1 MTQEFM
7 VHHLKKKGHITTIN
21 KGIFTSCALNDTCP
35 PWSISSNK
43 ILHDSQKRQIIYE
56 NALLKIYDIP
66 VLYFPKFFHPDPSV
80 KRQSGLLQPQLN
92 NSTILGS
99 SVRLPYFHVLADD
112 KDLTL
117 TPGIFD
123 KDIYMLQNEYRQ
135 ENRKSSFIKDL
146 GFVNG
151 YKSSNT
157 DNKKKNIGHLFAK
170 FNLDLEL
177 DSFEKS
183 DLTLSL
189 EQVTNDTYLKIFDSN
204 LSNIDPDIMPKN
216 KNQMISS
223 LDLNL
228 DHEEYSFDTNFTV
241 YETLNGE
248 DSDRYQYVLPYYS
261 FSKNLKSNN
270 LLSLNFNS
278 NGNNSYQDTNNIKTV
293 INNNFDFK
301 SIDFITDK
309 GFRNNIGIY
318 FKNVNT
324 VAKKDNRYKSSPQV
338 GLMNIV
344 NLETSL
350 PLINEDENY
359 LNSIIPK
366 ISYRFNPTDM
376 KNHSTSDRQIKTN
389 NIFSINR
396 LSVSDTYEA
405 GQSLTLGMNYKKES
419 IKDINRFFEF
429 SLATVLRDVQ
439 QDAIP
444 VTSTLGEK
452 QSNLFGTTSYNISK
466 LFNLNYDFALDND
479 LQTFEHNSIGTS
491 FDFGVLLTSFNFVET
506 GGKMGDTNFIENS
519 TKLKFNE
526 DNSLSFNTRRNRK
539 ISLTEYYD
547 LVYEYKNDCLIAG
560 VKYKKTYYQDRDL
573 LPTEDLL
580 FSITLFPL
588 STYETK
594 IDENFMKIKLI
605 KLFVIILIMN
615 FCVLKKTSSI
625 ENKILLKI
633 DNEIITSIDV
643 FYETRYLMA
652 INSKINEM
660 KKDDIYRIS
669 TNSLIKEKIRNIEI
683 KKNILNDKISIDEIY
698 LNQLLKTTYEKRG
711 FKNLEEFKKHLNL
724 YEIEIAEIK
733 DRISTESLWN
743 EIIYKKFSKKV
754 KIDKKKLREQI
765 IKDNNK
771 EIKSFSISEIVFK
784 ISEDQSLNQKLNLI
798 HKDINEKGFSNAALL
813 HSMSD
818 STINGG
824 ELGWFTEK
832 SLNPKI
838 KEKNNKIKNWKIYR
852 SNNNS
857 WRFLILKLN
866 NIKKDKIKY
875 DIEQK
880 LNELIRITTN
890 QQLNQLSNIYFDKVK
905 REIKIEKL

>member
-1 MTQEFM
+1 MKNNIQFFLFILIFNCLINLSAKSNEPFKFDVTEIEIIDNGNTIKGIKGGVVTTDSGLKIEANTFVYDKMLNILNAKGSVKITDVINDYQIFSEKITYIKKQEKIFTNGKTKAILESQYTFTSKNVLFLKNEM
-7 VHHLKKKGHITTIN
+7 ILSSSEKSSLDDGELNLYKFDEFEYSINEQILKAKKIEIVSNYNKTKNEKDFYYFDDGFINIKNKDFIASKTKINIKKDTFDNSQNDPRVYGSSSKKKGHITTIH

-99 SVRLPYFHVLADD
+99 SVRLPYFHVLADN

-135 ENRKSSFIKDL
+135 ENKRSSFIKDL

-204 LSNIDPDIMPKN
+204 LSNIDPDIMPQN

-228 DHEEYSFDTNFTV
+228 DHEEYSFDTNFTA

-270 LLSLNFNS
+270 LLNLNFNS
-278 NGNNSYQDTNNIKTV
+278 NGNNSYQNTNNIKTV

-301 SIDFITDK
+301 SIDFITNK

-324 VAKKDNRYKSSPQV
+324 VAKQDNLYKSSPQV
-338 GLMNIV
+338 GLMNII

-396 LSVSDTYEA
+396 LSISDAYEA
-405 GQSLTLGMNYKKES
+405 GQSLTLGMDYKKES
-419 IKDINRFFEF
+419 IKNINKFFEF

-491 FDFGVLLTSFNFVET
+491 FDFGALLTSFNFVET

-594 IDENFMKIKLI
+594 VDENFY
-605 KLFVIILIMN
+605 
-615 FCVLKKTSSI
+615 
-625 ENKILLKI
+625 EN
-633 DNEIITSIDV
+633 
-643 FYETRYLMA
+643 
-652 INSKINEM
+652 
-660 KKDDIYRIS
+660 
-669 TNSLIKEKIRNIEI
+669 
-683 KKNILNDKISIDEIY
+683 
-698 LNQLLKTTYEKRG
+698 
-711 FKNLEEFKKHLNL
+711 
-724 YEIEIAEIK
+724 
-733 DRISTESLWN
+733 
-743 EIIYKKFSKKV
+743 
-754 KIDKKKLREQI
+754 
-765 IKDNNK
+765 
-771 EIKSFSISEIVFK
+771 
-784 ISEDQSLNQKLNLI
+784 
-798 HKDINEKGFSNAALL
+798 
-813 HSMSD
+813 
-818 STINGG
+818 
-824 ELGWFTEK
+824 
-832 SLNPKI
+832 
-838 KEKNNKIKNWKIYR
+838 
-852 SNNNS
+852 
-857 WRFLILKLN
+857 
-866 NIKKDKIKY
+866 
-875 DIEQK
+875 
-880 LNELIRITTN
+880 
-890 QQLNQLSNIYFDKVK
+890 
-905 REIKIEKL
+905 

>member
-1 MTQEFM
+1 MKNNNLFFLFILIFNCLIVINAKGNEPFKFNVTEIEIIDNGNTIKGTKGGTVTTDDGLKIEANTFVYDKMLNILNAYGNVKITDFINDYEIFSEKITYIKKQEKIFTNGKTKAILESKYTFKSKNVLFLKNEM
-7 VHHLKKKGHITTIN
+7 NLSSSEKSSLDDGKLILYKFDEFEYSINEQILKAKKIEIISNYKKTKNEKDFYYFDDGFINIKNKDFTASKTKIKIKKDTFDNSENDPRIYGASSKKKGHITTIN

-43 ILHDSQKRQIIYE
+43 ILHDAQKRQIIYE

-99 SVRLPYFHVLADD
+99 SVRLPYFHVLDDD

-135 ENRKSSFIKDL
+135 ENKKSSFIKDL

-157 DNKKKNIGHLFAK
+157 NNKKKNIGHLFAK
-170 FNLDLEL
+170 FNLDLEFN
-177 DSFEKS
+177 SFEKS

-204 LSNIDPDIMPKN
+204 LSNIDPEIMPKN
-216 KNQMISS
+216 KNQMITS

-228 DHEEYSFDTNFTV
+228 DHEEYSFDTNFTA
-241 YETLNGE
+241 YETLNSE

-261 FSKNLKSNN
+261 FSKNLKSNK
-270 LLSLNFNS
+270 LLNLNFNS

-324 VAKKDNRYKSSPQV
+324 VAKQDTRYKSSPQV
-338 GLMNIV
+338 GLMNII
-344 NLETSL
+344 NFESSL
-350 PLINEDENY
+350 PLINQDENY

-429 SLATVLRDVQ
+429 NLATVLRDIQ

-452 QSNLFGTTSYNISK
+452 QSNLFGTTSYNVSK
-466 LFNLNYDFALDND
+466 LLNLNYDFALDND
-479 LQTFEHNSIGTS
+479 LQTFEHNSIETS

-560 VKYKKTYYQDRDL
+560 IKYKKTYYQDRDL

-588 STYETK
+588 STYESK
-594 IDENFMKIKLI
+594 VDENFY
-605 KLFVIILIMN
+605 
-615 FCVLKKTSSI
+615 
-625 ENKILLKI
+625 EN
-633 DNEIITSIDV
+633 
-643 FYETRYLMA
+643 
-652 INSKINEM
+652 
-660 KKDDIYRIS
+660 
-669 TNSLIKEKIRNIEI
+669 
-683 KKNILNDKISIDEIY
+683 
-698 LNQLLKTTYEKRG
+698 
-711 FKNLEEFKKHLNL
+711 
-724 YEIEIAEIK
+724 
-733 DRISTESLWN
+733 
-743 EIIYKKFSKKV
+743 
-754 KIDKKKLREQI
+754 
-765 IKDNNK
+765 
-771 EIKSFSISEIVFK
+771 
-784 ISEDQSLNQKLNLI
+784 
-798 HKDINEKGFSNAALL
+798 
-813 HSMSD
+813 
-818 STINGG
+818 
-824 ELGWFTEK
+824 
-832 SLNPKI
+832 
-838 KEKNNKIKNWKIYR
+838 
-852 SNNNS
+852 
-857 WRFLILKLN
+857 
-866 NIKKDKIKY
+866 
-875 DIEQK
+875 
-880 LNELIRITTN
+880 
-890 QQLNQLSNIYFDKVK
+890 
-905 REIKIEKL
+905 

>member
-1 MTQEFM
+1 MKNNIQFFLFIIIFNCLITINAKSNEPFKFNVTEIEIIDNGNTIKGNKGGIVTTDSGLKIEANIFVYDKILNILNAQGNVKITDVVNDYQIFSEKITYIKKQEKIFTNGKTKAILESQYTFTSKNVLFLKNEM
-7 VHHLKKKGHITTIN
+7 ILSSSEKSSLDDGELNLYNFNEFEYSINEQILKAKKIEIVSNYNKTKNEKDFYYFDDGFINIKNKDFIASKTKINIKKDTFDNSQNDPRVYGSSSKKKGHITTIH

-204 LSNIDPDIMPKN
+204 LSNIDPDIMPQN

-228 DHEEYSFDTNFTV
+228 DHEEYSFDTNFTA

-270 LLSLNFNS
+270 LLNLNFNS
-278 NGNNSYQDTNNIKTV
+278 NGNNSYQNTNNIKTV

-301 SIDFITDK
+301 SIDFITNK

-324 VAKKDNRYKSSPQV
+324 VAKQDNLYKSSPQV
-338 GLMNIV
+338 GLMNII

-396 LSVSDTYEA
+396 LSISDAYEA
-405 GQSLTLGMNYKKES
+405 GQSLTLGMDYKKES
-419 IKDINRFFEF
+419 IKNINKFFEF

-491 FDFGVLLTSFNFVET
+491 FDFGALLTSFNFVET

-594 IDENFMKIKLI
+594 VDENFY
-605 KLFVIILIMN
+605 
-615 FCVLKKTSSI
+615 
-625 ENKILLKI
+625 EN
-633 DNEIITSIDV
+633 
-643 FYETRYLMA
+643 
-652 INSKINEM
+652 
-660 KKDDIYRIS
+660 
-669 TNSLIKEKIRNIEI
+669 
-683 KKNILNDKISIDEIY
+683 
-698 LNQLLKTTYEKRG
+698 
-711 FKNLEEFKKHLNL
+711 
-724 YEIEIAEIK
+724 
-733 DRISTESLWN
+733 
-743 EIIYKKFSKKV
+743 
-754 KIDKKKLREQI
+754 
-765 IKDNNK
+765 
-771 EIKSFSISEIVFK
+771 
-784 ISEDQSLNQKLNLI
+784 
-798 HKDINEKGFSNAALL
+798 
-813 HSMSD
+813 
-818 STINGG
+818 
-824 ELGWFTEK
+824 
-832 SLNPKI
+832 
-838 KEKNNKIKNWKIYR
+838 
-852 SNNNS
+852 
-857 WRFLILKLN
+857 
-866 NIKKDKIKY
+866 
-875 DIEQK
+875 
-880 LNELIRITTN
+880 
-890 QQLNQLSNIYFDKVK
+890 
-905 REIKIEKL
+905 

>member
-1 MTQEFM
+1 MKNNILFFLFILIFDCLIIINANSNEPFKFNVTEIEIIDNGNTIKGIKGGVVTTDSGLKIEANTFVYDKILNILNAHGSVKITDVVNDYQIFSEKITYIKKQEKIFTNGKTKAILESQYTFTSKNILFLKNEM
-7 VHHLKKKGHITTIN
+7 ILSSSEKSSLDDGELNLYKFDEFEYSINEEILKAKKIGIISNYKKTKNEKNFYYFDDGFINIKNKDFIASKTKINIKKDTFDNSENDPRVYGSSSKKKGHITTIN

-92 NSTILGS
+92 SSTILGS
-99 SVRLPYFHVLADD
+99 SVRLPYFHVIADD

-135 ENRKSSFIKDL
+135 ENKKSSFIKDL

-157 DNKKKNIGHLFAK
+157 GNKKKDIGHLFAK

-228 DHEEYSFDTNFTV
+228 DHEEYSFDTNFTA

-261 FSKNLKSNN
+261 FSKNLKSKN
-270 LLSLNFNS
+270 LLNLNFNS
-278 NGNNSYQDTNNIKTV
+278 NGNNSYQNTNNIKTV

-324 VAKKDNRYKSSPQV
+324 VAKQDNRYKSSPQV
-338 GLMNIV
+338 GLMNII

-350 PLINEDENY
+350 PLINQDENY

-376 KNHSTSDRQIKTN
+376 KNHSTTDRQIKTN

-419 IKDINRFFEF
+419 LKDINRFFEF

-452 QSNLFGTTSYNISK
+452 QSNLFGTTTYNISK

-491 FDFGVLLTSFNFVET
+491 FDFGVLFTSFNFVET

-560 VKYKKTYYQDRDL
+560 VKYKKKYYQDRDL
-573 LPTEDLL
+573 LPTEDIL

-594 IDENFMKIKLI
+594 VDENFY
-605 KLFVIILIMN
+605 
-615 FCVLKKTSSI
+615 
-625 ENKILLKI
+625 EN
-633 DNEIITSIDV
+633 
-643 FYETRYLMA
+643 
-652 INSKINEM
+652 
-660 KKDDIYRIS
+660 
-669 TNSLIKEKIRNIEI
+669 
-683 KKNILNDKISIDEIY
+683 
-698 LNQLLKTTYEKRG
+698 
-711 FKNLEEFKKHLNL
+711 
-724 YEIEIAEIK
+724 
-733 DRISTESLWN
+733 
-743 EIIYKKFSKKV
+743 
-754 KIDKKKLREQI
+754 
-765 IKDNNK
+765 
-771 EIKSFSISEIVFK
+771 
-784 ISEDQSLNQKLNLI
+784 
-798 HKDINEKGFSNAALL
+798 
-813 HSMSD
+813 
-818 STINGG
+818 
-824 ELGWFTEK
+824 
-832 SLNPKI
+832 
-838 KEKNNKIKNWKIYR
+838 
-852 SNNNS
+852 
-857 WRFLILKLN
+857 
-866 NIKKDKIKY
+866 
-875 DIEQK
+875 
-880 LNELIRITTN
+880 
-890 QQLNQLSNIYFDKVK
+890 
-905 REIKIEKL
+905 